1 MLTPI
6 WGLPD
11 KVIGFE
17 ASGRVT
23 NDDYKERM
31 IPALEKAIAESG
43 PIRFLF
49 VLGDAFE
56 GYEPTAMWDDTFFG
70 LKHIKD
76 FEKIAVVTDDALY
89 AGAIRLFSS
98 LMPCEVKVFPLS
110 ERDAAKAWIGE

>member
-6 WGLPD
+6 WGLSED
-11 KVIGFE
+11 VIGFE

-23 NDDYKERM
+23 NADYKERM
-31 IPALEKAIAESG
+31 IPALEKAIAEKG

-49 VLGDAFE
+49 VLGEGFE

-76 FEKIAVVTDDALY
+76 FKKIAMVTDDSMY
-89 AGAIRLFSS
+89 AGAIRLFAPM
-98 LMPCEVKVFPLS
+98 MPCEVKVFPLA
-110 ERDAAKAWIGE
+110 ERDAAKDWIAT